1 MRDEVRKRIAFGASV
16 ELARRRFFDFCH
28 LMAPRFYKERREYL
42 QEMCDVL
49 QEFYAGDKKVLV
61 MDLPPR
67 HGKSRTLQMFVQWLL
82 GRDNSLKVMTGSY
95 NEVLSKTFAKGVR
108 DSINEEKAD
117 AFIPV
122 FNDVFPNVRIKSG
135 DGAANLWGLEGGY
148 NNYLATSPSGTATG
162 FGCNLLI
169 IDDVIKSA
177 EEAYNAS
184 AKEKHWQWYTNTM
197 LSRLEEGGKIIIVM
211 TRWATDDLAGRVLEH
226 YGGNAVHINM
236 KAVQDDGRMLCDEIL
251 SWESCSEKKKAMGF
265 DIWSANYQQEPIDI
279 KGRLYSGFK
288 TYDGELPLFKR
299 IASYTD
305 TADTGSDYLASYC
318 YGVTFG
324 DDAYILDVVYT
335 QKAMEYTEPAVAD
348 MLYKNRVKVAD
359 IESNNGGRG
368 FARNVERLLKAKGGS
383 VTKVRWFTQHRNK
396 QARILSNATWCMEH
410 IYFPKGW
417 HNRWP
422 ELYKSLTT
430 YQKEGKNIHDDAEDA
445 LTGIC
450 ESITER
456 IKTTPTRVDF

>member
-122 FNDVFPNVRIKSG
+122 FNDVFPDVRIKSG

-236 KAVQDDGRMLCDEIL
+236 KAVQDDGSMLCDGVL
-251 SWESCSEKKKAMGF
+251 NAESCMEKKQLMGL

-279 KGRLYSGFK
+279 KGRLYSSFK
-288 TYDGELPLFKR
+288 TYDGALPAFKQIR
-299 IASYTD
+299 AYTD
-305 TADTGSDYLASYC
+305 TADTGADYLC
-318 YGVTFG
+318 CIIYGRTFA
-324 DDAYILDVVYT
+324 DEAYVLDVLYT
-335 QKAMEYTEPAVAD
+335 KEPMEVTEPATARALERNSTNVA
-348 MLYKNRVKVAD
+348 RF
-359 IESNNGGRG
+359 ESNNGGRG
-368 FARNVERLLKAKGGS
+368 FARNVKKLLHS
-383 VTKVRWFTQHRNK
+383 NHTTIETFTQHKNK
-396 QARILSNATWCMEH
+396 AARILSNATWCMEH
-410 IYFPKGW
+410 IYFPSDWK
-417 HNRWP
+417 NRWP
-422 ELYKSLTT
+422 EFYAALSK
-430 YQKEGKNIHDDAEDA
+430 YQKEGKNTHDDAPDA
-445 LTGIC
+445 LTGVC
-450 ESITER
+450 EDIVEVAR
-456 IKTTPTRVDF
+456 PKPMRVNY